1 MKIFLFGATVS
12 VLLLAA
18 ISVSARQLSVREATA
33 LAEEFASKNMAKND
47 VSRSVAD
54 EMKLV
59 YSATMPDAAVDE
71 TAYYVFDRGTDGGY
85 VIVSGDDRLR
95 PVLGYAAQGRFDED
109 SIPPNM
115 RWWLGE
121 YAREIAAFLCGPS
134 ESGAVLTREPVSS
147 GSAGRS
153 EVAPLVTTKWN
164 QTTPYNDQCPSF
176 RGRKSVTGCVATAMA
191 QIVNYHNWP
200 QGTGSGMY
208 SYTLVGLT
216 SKVQFN
222 YGTTTFA
229 WANMLDDYS
238 VGNPGFSQKMAVA
251 NLMLACGVG
260 VHMKY
265 SPDESGAFTLAV
277 PYALINYFKYDG
289 AARMLMRDY
298 YYTSEWEDIVYGEI
312 AAGRPVLYSG
322 ANEEGAGHAFV
333 CDGYGADGLFH
344 INWGWGGYYD
354 DYFALS
360 ALDPEGQG
368 TGGNI
373 GGFNYGQ
380 DVIIGIKPASGTAK
394 NNGCIL
400 SGGAFIYD
408 DNKFKTS
415 DGMFNYYPQAFKGEA
430 GVEVVKADAGGTGT
444 FITVGPMDWGA
455 ANIVTGNLPGYNVAW
470 PVSIVS
476 GLQPGNYNVYPAWKG
491 MAGRWER
498 MLCPVSEQCFVTL
511 TVTSDGQYVYSNE
524 GPVTGVTDIVADD
537 GFKVY
542 GQASSVVVAGA
553 AAGGMVEVYDL
564 RGVLVA
570 RTKASPDD
578 TVISL
583 APGIYVV
590 RCGTRSKKVSV
601 GGR

>member
-1 MKIFLFGATVS
+1 MKRFLLDATLPI
-12 VLLLAA
+12 LLSTA
-18 ISVSARQLSVREATA
+18 ISVNARQITVNEASA
-33 LAEEFASKNMAKND
+33 LAEQFALKTMAKSG
-47 VSRSVAD
+47 VSRSAVS

-59 YSATMPDAAVDE
+59 YSAAVPDVVADE
-71 TAYYVFDRGTDGGY
+71 NAYYVFDRGTDGGY
-85 VIVSGDDRLR
+85 VVVSGDDRLR
-95 PVLGYAAQGRFDED
+95 PVLGYASKGKFDAD
-109 SIPPNM
+109 SMPPNM
-115 RWWLGE
+115 KWWLGE
-121 YAREIAAFLCGPS
+121 YVREIAAFLQNPAETDGM
-134 ESGAVLTREPVSS
+134 LTREPDMRE
-147 GSAGRS
+147 SAERN

-200 QGTGSGMY
+200 QGTGSGTY
-208 SYTLVGLT
+208 SYSLAGLT

-265 SPDESGAFTLAV
+265 SPDESGAYSLAV
-277 PYALINYFKYDG
+277 PYALINYFKYDSG
-289 AARMLMRDY
+289 ARMLMRDY

-312 AAGRPVLYSG
+312 AGGRPVLYSG

-360 ALDPEGQG
+360 ALNPEGQG

-380 DVIIGIKPASGTAK
+380 DIIIGIKPASDTGK
-394 NNGCIL
+394 SNGCIL
-400 SGGAFIYD
+400 SGGAFVYEN
-408 DNKFKTS
+408 NKFNTS
-415 DGMFNYYPQAFKGEA
+415 DGVFNFYPQAFKGEL
-430 GVEVVKADAGGTGT
+430 GVEIVKSNAVGPGT
-444 FITVGPMDWGA
+444 FVTSGTVDWGA
-455 ANIVTGNLPGYNVAW
+455 ANIATGSLPGYNIGLPA
-470 PVSIVS
+470 SIVT
-476 GLQPGNYNVYPAWKG
+476 GLQPGSYKVYPAWKG
-491 MAGRWER
+491 IAGRWER
-498 MLCPVSEQCFVTL
+498 MLCPVADQCFVTL
-511 TVTSDGQYVYSNE
+511 TVTSDGKYVYSNE
-524 GPVTGVTDIVADD
+524 GPVTGLPGVVADD

-542 GQASSVVVAGA
+542 SRASEVIVSGA
-553 AAGGMVEVYDL
+553 DGDIIEVYDL
-564 RGVLVA
+564 RGVLVGKV
-570 RTKASPDD
+570 RASSDEA
-578 TVISL
+578 VISL
-583 APGIYVV
+583 TPGIYVV
-590 RCGTRSKKVSV
+590 RCGNRSKKVSV
-601 GGR
+601 SGC